1 MAIIIKSYL
10 YNQLPHTIFLFRGLS
25 YVHHT
30 RKRGSDLILF
40 YLQSPPPLPYRYLDP
55 LLQSHADTH
64 SSFLLARFS
73 ASAIAAASV
82 RGPVGAGVGEGGLV
96 IVKRGIRGRAE
107 SVEKSID
114 PQVRGRDGPRGE
126 RYGEGRAPP

>member
-1 MAIIIKSYL
+1 MWKTLKQKDGTKTRDDPMAIIIKSYL
-10 YNQLPHTIFLFRGLS
+10 YNHLPHTILVPWLVLRPS
-25 YVHHT
+25 YT
-30 RKRGSDLILF
+30 KAGSDLVLF
-40 YLQSPPPLPYRYLDP
+40 YLQRPPPLPYRYLDP

-96 IVKRGIRGRAE
+96 IVRRGRRGRAE
-107 SVEKSID
+107 SVE
-114 PQVRGRDGPRGE
+114 
-126 RYGEGRAPP
+126 